1 MQIDMHYY
9 GTYAMARAAGVEPES
24 AKIIATAAQYVD
36 DAVDSSTYDCK
47 DGSCIVTQATGHHSA
62 NIQNLLPIDQR
73 NVWVP
78 FHFLPGNEGDSFH
91 ERLSCSKDSAI
102 AKEVIERNLMLANK
116 PFGREL
122 VGITAHVYADTF
134 SHYGFSGISSPL
146 NRVRGESIKVEVE
159 DPEIRKYI
167 TEKAER
173 FFKKYGDK
181 KGLWSRIREF
191 ISEAGEA
198 LSGALGHGAVATY
211 PDRPYLQ
218 WKFEYETGKPVSQRD
233 NRATFLDGCEALHG
247 LFSRFIIQA
256 PEWADPKGAKPFA
269 SIRDAVVTV
278 LKVEADQRGRIEAWQ
293 GAARD
298 GKLFDPVEGSIPA
311 YEGEAWREVLQAYN
325 AKLSSDEATGL
336 AVYHFY
342 QAAALHR
349 QTVLR
354 DILPAADLVVV

>member
-24 AKIIATAAQYVD
+24 AKIIATSAQYVD
-36 DAVDSSTYDCK
+36 DAVDSSTYNCK
-47 DGSCIVTQATGHHSA
+47 DGSRIVTQATGHHSA
-62 NIQNLLPIDQR
+62 DIQNLLSIDQR

-78 FHFLPGNEGDSFH
+78 FHFLPGNEGDSFQ
-91 ERLSCSKDSAI
+91 ERLSCGKDSAI

-146 NRVRGESIKVEVE
+146 NRVRGESINVEVE

-173 FFKKYGDK
+173 FFKKYGNK
-181 KGLWSRIREF
+181 EGLWAKIREF
-191 ISEAGEA
+191 VSNTTEA

-211 PDRPYLQ
+211 PDRPYLR
-218 WKFEYETGKPVSQRD
+218 WRFEYETGKPISQRD
-233 NRATFLDGCEALHG
+233 NRATFLYGCEALHG
-247 LFSRFIIQA
+247 LFLQFAAQA
-256 PEWADPKGAKPFA
+256 PEWADPKGGKPFA
-269 SIRDAVVTV
+269 SIRDTVVTI
-278 LKVEADQRGRIEAWQ
+278 LGVEADQKGRIEAWQ
-293 GAARD
+293 GGARE
-298 GKLFDPVEGSIPA
+298 GKLFDPVEGSIPS
-311 YEGEAWREVLQAYN
+311 YEGEAWREVLKAYN
-325 AKLSSDEATGL
+325 GRPSSDEATGL

-342 QAAALHR
+342 QAANIHR
-349 QTVLR
+349 HTVLR
-354 DILPAADLVVV
+354 DILPAVDLVVV